1 MKKEIKNTFKKLLL
15 SPWTAL
21 LTLALVVGIRIADPT
36 FVESVRLRYFDTLV
50 TQPREV
56 PAPDTIVTVNIDEAA
71 LDKYGQWPLQ
81 RVNYAEIIED
91 LYHRNAGL
99 VVLNVLMAERDR
111 TGGDKDLSAA
121 LKNYPVILPSVP
133 SNKTKNAPRV
143 PGSAVLG
150 PEWLDQIVTYPGLI
164 ANVPQLENNAAGVGI
179 VNTLPEVDGVN
190 RRMPLIVTVD
200 NKLYPSIA
208 METLRVAAGDS
219 TFQVKLFEGGVE
231 KMRIPKFGP
240 IATDNLGRIWIDWS
254 QTNKSYSLTDLPKDF
269 GGAIVVVGPTAAG
282 ISNPVPTAKG
292 AVFPHQLQAAV
303 ITTMANGVTIQRPDW
318 SDGAEIIALAV
329 LGIALLFLTRWTYVG
344 LAFGVSIVSISILG
358 SRFAFSNYLF
368 LIDATMVAGG
378 IILVMLHAYGVK
390 FVSEFLEKQ
399 AIKKQFAGYCSKEVV
414 ELLQKDPDL
423 IKRGVRKD
431 VSVMFSDL
439 RGFTPIGE
447 HYGDD
452 VAGLGKY
459 MNGYMDAISQPM
471 LDNKGMIIKYVGDAS
486 MHVQGA
492 PIEDPNHAR
501 TIVRVGLEMLD
512 KVDEYTKLME
522 AQGLPPAAMGW
533 GCNSGIGFIGE
544 MGSTERHSYDILGD
558 MVSTAARLEARCK
571 AYGVLCIIGAE
582 TYNRTKDDFCYLYLD
597 NLQPKGKTVADAI
610 YTALRTK
617 GADYSADIGLHNM
630 MHDLY
635 KAKEFDEAAA
645 MCKKLKG
652 NFDGQMDK
660 YYKMWIERCDF
671 MKQQDLGDNWNG
683 EFIAHEK

>member
-1 MKKEIKNTFKKLLL
+1 MLKKILL

-21 LTLALVVGIRIADPT
+21 FTLALILSIRIADPS
-36 FVESVRLRYFDTLV
+36 FVESVRLRYFDTLISSKV
-50 TQPREV
+50 HTENN
-56 PAPDTIVTVNIDEAA
+56 IYTVNIDEAS
-71 LDKYGQWPLQ
+71 LDKYGQWPLP

-111 TGGDKDLSAA
+111 TGGDRDLAAA
-121 LKNYPVILPSVP
+121 LKHYPVILPSVP
-133 SNKTKNAPRV
+133 SNKTKNTPRV

-150 PEWLDQIVTYPGLI
+150 PEWLDQIVQYPGLI
-164 ANVPQLENNAAGVGI
+164 ANVPSLENSAVGVGI

-190 RRMPLIVTVD
+190 RRLPLIVSVD
-200 NKLYPSIA
+200 GKLYPSIA
-208 METLRVAAGDS
+208 LETLRVAAGDS
-219 TFQVKLFEGGVE
+219 TFQVKLFECGVE

-240 IATDNLGRIWIDWS
+240 VTTDNLGRIWIDWS
-254 QTNKSYSLTDLPKDF
+254 QESKSVSLTKLPKDF
-269 GGAIVVVGPTAAG
+269 GGAIVIVGPTAAG
-282 ISNPVPTAKG
+282 ISNPVPTSIG
-292 AVFPHQLQAAV
+292 AIFPHQVQAAV
-303 ITTMANGVTIQRPDW
+303 IATMANGVVIQRPDW
-318 SDGAEIIALAV
+318 ADGAEIIALAV

-344 LAFGVSIVSISILG
+344 LASGIGIVAISIFG
-358 SRFAFSNYLF
+358 SRFAFGHYLF
-368 LIDATMVAGG
+368 LFDATMVAGG
-378 IILVMLHAYGVK
+378 IILVMLHAYGIK
-390 FVSEFLEKQ
+390 FVSEFLQKQ

-459 MNGYMDAISQPM
+459 MNGYMDSISRPM
-471 LDNKGMIIKYVGDAS
+471 LDNNGMIIKYVGDAS
-486 MHVQGA
+486 MHIHGA

-501 TIVRVGLEMLD
+501 TIVAVGLEMLD
-512 KVDEYTKLME
+512 KVDEYTKIME

-582 TYNRTKDDFCYLYLD
+582 TYNRTKDDFFYLLLD
-597 NLQPKGKTVADAI
+597 NLQPKGKTVADLI

-617 GADYSADIGLHNM
+617 GADYSKELETHNK
-630 MHDLY
+630 MHTLY
-635 KAKEFDEAAA
+635 KEKKFDAAA
-645 MCKKLKG
+645 ILCGELKG
-652 NFDGQMDK
+652 KFDGQMDK
-660 YYKMWIERCDF
+660 YYKMWIERCEF
-671 MKQQDLGDNWNG
+671 MKHQDLGDNWNG

>member
-1 MKKEIKNTFKKLLL
+1 MLKKILT

-36 FVESVRLRYFDTLV
+36 FVESVRLRYFDTLITAKAP
-50 TQPREV
+50 TQNN
-56 PAPDTIVTVNIDEAA
+56 IYTVNIDEKA
-71 LDKYGQWPLQ
+71 LEKYGQWPLPRDQ
-81 RVNYAEIIED
+81 YAKIIQD
-91 LYHRNAGL
+91 LYARNAGL
-99 VVLNVLMAERDR
+99 VVLNVLMAEPDR
-111 TGGDKDLSAA
+111 TGGDAVLANKMMEF
-121 LKNYPVILPSVP
+121 PVILPNVP
-133 SNKTKNAPRV
+133 NQTNKNQAKT
-143 PGSAVLG
+143 PGSAVLN
-150 PEWLDQIVTYPGLI
+150 PEYLDQIIQYPGLI
-164 ANVPQLENNAAGVGI
+164 SNVRPLEARAVGVGT

-190 RRMPLIVTVD
+190 RRIPLIAAID
-200 NKLYPSIA
+200 GKLYPSIA
-208 METLRVAAGDS
+208 METLRLAAGDS
-219 TFQVKLFEGGVE
+219 TFQGKLFEGGVE

-240 IATDNLGRIWIDWS
+240 VSTDNLGRVWIDWS
-254 QTNKSYSLTDLPKDF
+254 QQSQSVSLTDLPKDF
-269 GGAIVVVGPTAAG
+269 GGAIVIVGPTAAG
-282 ISNPVPTAKG
+282 IANPVPTAKG
-292 AVFPHQLQAAV
+292 AVWPQDVQAAV
-303 ITTMANGVTIQRPDW
+303 IATMINGVVIQRPDW
-318 SDGAEIIALAV
+318 ADGAEILALVVAG
-329 LGIALLFLTRWTYVG
+329 LLLLFLTRYVYVG
-344 LAFGVSIVSISILG
+344 LASIVIIIVAGCGASYFGYS
-358 SRFAFSNYLF
+358 SASYLF
-368 LIDATMVAGG
+368 DATGFG
-378 IILVMLHAYGVK
+378 IGILLVSLHAYGVK
-390 FVSEFLEKQ
+390 FVSEFLQKQ

-471 LDNKGMIIKYVGDAS
+471 LDNKGMVIKYVGDAS
-486 MHVQGA
+486 MHIHGA

-501 TIVRVGLEMLD
+501 TIVKVGLEMLD

-582 TYNRTKDDFCYLYLD
+582 TYNRTKDDFFYLMLD
-597 NLQPKGKTVADAI
+597 NLQPKGKTVADLI

-617 GADYSADIGLHNM
+617 GADYSKDKVQHEL
-630 MHDLY
+630 MHALY
-635 KAKEFDEAAA
+635 KQKKFDEAAA

-652 NFDGQMDK
+652 NFGGQMDK
-660 YYKMWIERCDF
+660 YYKIWIERCEF

-683 EFIAHEK
+683 EFVAHEK

>member
-1 MKKEIKNTFKKLLL
+1 MLRKILT

-21 LTLALVVGIRIADPT
+21 LTLALVVGIRVADPS
-36 FVESVRLRYFDTLV
+36 FVESVRLRYFDTLI
-50 TQPREV
+50 TAKTPTENN
-56 PAPDTIVTVNIDEAA
+56 IYTVNIDEAS
-71 LDKYGQWPLQ
+71 LDKYGQWPLP

-91 LYHRNAGL
+91 LYHRHAGL

-111 TGGDKDLSAA
+111 TGGDRDLAAA
-121 LKNYPVILPSVP
+121 LKHYPVVLPSVP
-133 SNKTKNAPRV
+133 SNKTKNTPRV

-150 PEWLDQIVTYPGLI
+150 PEWLDQIVQYPGLI
-164 ANVPQLENNAAGVGI
+164 ANISSLENSAAGVGI

-190 RRMPLIVTVD
+190 RRVPLIVTVD
-200 NKLYPSIA
+200 GKLYPGLA
-208 METLRVAAGDS
+208 LETLRVATGND
-219 TFQVKLFEGGVE
+219 TFQVKLFDGGVE
-231 KMRIPKFGP
+231 KMRLPGDVGI
-240 IATDNLGRIWIDWS
+240 INTDNLGRIWIDWS
-254 QTNKSYSLTDLPKDF
+254 QQSKSVSLTNLPKDF
-269 GGAIVVVGPTAAG
+269 GGAIVVLGPTAAG
-282 ISNPVPTAKG
+282 ISNPVPTSKG
-292 AVFPHQLQAAV
+292 AVFPHEVQAAV
-303 ITTMANGVTIQRPDW
+303 IATMANNVVIQRPDW
-318 SDGAEIIALAV
+318 ADGAEILALVVA
-329 LGIALLFLTRWTYVG
+329 GIVLLFLTRWTYVG
-344 LAFGVSIVSISILG
+344 LLAGVSIVSISIFG
-358 SRFAFSNYLF
+358 SRFAYSNYLF
-368 LIDATMVAGG
+368 LFDATMVAGG

-390 FVSEFLEKQ
+390 FVSEFLQKQ

-471 LDNKGMIIKYVGDAS
+471 LDNKGMVIKYVGDAS
-486 MHVQGA
+486 MHIHGA

-501 TIVRVGLEMLD
+501 TIVTVGLEMLD
-512 KVDEYTKLME
+512 RVDEYTKLME

-582 TYNRTKDDFCYLYLD
+582 TYNRTKDDFFYLLLD
-597 NLQPKGKTVADAI
+597 NLQPKGKTVADLI
-610 YTALRTK
+610 YTALRTR
-617 GADYSADIGLHNM
+617 GVDYTKDKKQHEE
-630 MHDLY
+630 MHALY
-635 KAKEFDEAAA
+635 KQKKFDDAAA

-652 NFDGQMDK
+652 YFGGQMDK
-660 YYKMWIERCDF
+660 YYKIWIERCDF
-671 MKQQDLGDNWNG
+671 MKQQDLGDDWQG

>member
-1 MKKEIKNTFKKLLL
+1 MLKKILL

-21 LTLALVVGIRIADPT
+21 LTLVLVVGIRIADPT
-36 FVESVRLRYFDTLV
+36 FVESVRLRYFDTLI
-50 TQPREV
+50 TSK
-56 PAPDTIVTVNIDEAA
+56 APTDNNIYTVNIDENS
-71 LDKYGQWPLQ
+71 LDKYGQWPLP

-111 TGGDKDLSAA
+111 TGGDRDLANA
-121 LKNYPVILPSVP
+121 LKHYPVILGSIPSDR
-133 SNKTKNAPRV
+133 TKNTPRV

-150 PEWLDQIVTYPGLI
+150 PEWLDQIVQYPGLI
-164 ANVPQLENNAAGVGI
+164 ANVPSLENSAAGVGI

-190 RRMPLIVTVD
+190 RRLPLIVAVD
-200 NKLYPSIA
+200 DKLYPSLAI
-208 METLRVAAGDS
+208 ETLRVAAGDS

-240 IATDNLGRIWIDWS
+240 VTTDNLGRVWIDWS
-254 QTNKSYSLTDLPKDF
+254 QQSKSVSLTNLPKDF
-269 GGAIVVVGPTAAG
+269 GGDIVIVGPTAAG
-282 ISNPVPTAKG
+282 IANPVPTSKG
-292 AVFPHQLQAAV
+292 AVFPHDVQAAV
-303 ITTMANGVTIQRPDW
+303 IATMANGVVIQRPDW
-318 SDGAEIIALAV
+318 ADGAEILALVVA
-329 LGIALLFLTRWTYVG
+329 GIALLFLTRWTYVG
-344 LAFGVSIVSISILG
+344 LLSGIGIVAISIFG
-358 SRFAFSNYLF
+358 SRFAFGHYLF
-368 LIDATMVAGG
+368 LFDATMVAGG
-378 IILVMLHAYGVK
+378 IVLVMLHAYGIK
-390 FVSEFLEKQ
+390 FVSEFLQKQ

-471 LDNKGMIIKYVGDAS
+471 LDNRGMVIKYVGDAS
-486 MHVQGA
+486 MHIHGA

-501 TIVRVGLEMLD
+501 TIVKVGLEMLD
-512 KVDEYTKLME
+512 KVDEYTKIME

-582 TYNRTKDDFCYLYLD
+582 TYNRTKDDFFYLYLD

-617 GADYSADIGLHNM
+617 GNDYSKELVTHDK
-630 MHDLY
+630 MHALY
-635 KAKEFDEAAA
+635 KEKQFDAAA
-645 MCKKLKG
+645 ILCGELKG
-652 NFDGQMDK
+652 KFSGQMDK
-660 YYKMWIERCDF
+660 YYKMWIERCAF

-683 EFIAHEK
+683 EFVAHEK